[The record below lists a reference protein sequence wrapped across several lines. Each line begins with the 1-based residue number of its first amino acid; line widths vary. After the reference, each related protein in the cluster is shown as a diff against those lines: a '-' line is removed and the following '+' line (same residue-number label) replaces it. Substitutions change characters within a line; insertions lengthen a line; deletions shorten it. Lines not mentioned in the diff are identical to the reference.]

1 MILYQRIRWYAVGIW
16 DFFREINQK
25 LGTNFRYVMRMDEES
40 FIHSPISYDL
50 FHYMSEH
57 DYFYAFRQCS
67 YEMNAIQR
75 MFHNYTT
82 VMRSTIDPRW
92 NKNRQF
98 NGGSCGFYNNWFI
111 GSVDFF
117 LSKQVQHMLHW
128 FDHKGFIYRDR
139 LNDLAIQTAAVYAFC
154 PTNKIHR
161 FLDWSYE
168 HFTVDGNSNGCPIWG
183 ALSTGFE
190 DNDGKEVVAR
200 LLKNLQ
206 EVQCVVDSSSA
217 RRKVPQLHVSYDHVK
232 DLSPSYN
239 HLPLS
244 LRNISLLSVKA
255 GKIDL
260 PGRGEKSG

>member
-1 MILYQRIRWYAVGIW
+1 MYS
-16 DFFREINQK
+16 FSH
-25 LGTNFRYVMRMDEES
+25 TNES
-40 FIHSPISYDL
+40 H
-50 FHYMSEH
+50 
-57 DYFYAFRQCS
+57 
-67 YEMNAIQR
+67 
-75 MFHNYTT
+75 
-82 VMRSTIDPRW
+82 
-92 NKNRQF
+92 
-98 NGGSCGFYNNWFI
+98 WFI
-111 GSVDFF
+111 E
-117 LSKQVQHMLHW
+117 
-128 FDHKGFIYRDR
+128 
-139 LNDLAIQTAAVYAFC
+139 LA
-154 PTNKIHR
+154 
-161 FLDWSYE
+161 YE
-168 HFTVDGNSNGCPIWG
+168 HVDVDGNSNGCSIWV
-183 ALSTGFE
+183 ALSTGIE